1 MPKNRMRRRARLVVE
16 GRTVNIETNALDFA
30 KAEREGEGETV
41 MTLRLLHH
49 AAMRQ
54 KVEGVPLKFET
65 FLSQLDEFE
74 TEDEDED
81 ELGGDDDADPTRPRG
96 SERSP

>member
-1 MPKNRMRRRARLVVE
+1 MPKIKMRRRARLIVE
-16 GRTVNIETNALDFA
+16 GREVNVETNAVDFA
-30 KAEREGEGETV
+30 KAEREGEGGTV

-54 KVEGVPLKFET
+54 RVEGVPIKFET
-65 FLSQLDEFE
+65 FLAQLDEFE
-74 TEDEDED
+74 TDDD
-81 ELGGDDDADPTRPRG
+81 DDDLGGDDGADPTHRRD